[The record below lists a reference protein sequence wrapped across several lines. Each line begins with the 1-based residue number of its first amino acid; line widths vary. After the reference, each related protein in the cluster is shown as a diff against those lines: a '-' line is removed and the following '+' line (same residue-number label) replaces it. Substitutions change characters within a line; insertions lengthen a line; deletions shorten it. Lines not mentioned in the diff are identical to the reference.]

1 MMNMNK
7 AKAFLSTVILCCIAP
22 VAAAAGD
29 NDTLPS
35 PTADRFGFATLR
47 LQLVNHTPDMVG
59 KKVTYGQDGAFL
71 AINRMP
77 DKSRIGADGS
87 MTVSFPVAGLTAASI
102 IWPSP
107 WYRATFF
114 MSPGDTTVVRLDM
127 RELLRRKGKTAATHG
142 ADDQRSLLV
151 DIKGPLERVAREYCD
166 NCQDVAESVPAAPLE
181 AIAAMNV
188 DSYVAYQR
196 DLRDRHLAAWQA
208 LPLSKATLTLAEL
221 DVNMEMLAALSMGA
235 YHIAAA
241 RKETNGLVADGN
253 SSLMKDSIDSR
264 IAAMEELKMLNDGR
278 AQLSQ
283 YYCGASSA
291 CPEDEAEHIM
301 GTSRGPYFDF
311 KRAFAYHLGFSQM
324 KTLDQMGYS
333 NLIGLP
339 AGYRSMIEYENS
351 QMVRN
356 IEEARQKKA
365 YHINGIDSMGA
376 PDMFRT
382 IVGRYPGKVRLIDF
396 WGTWCGACLM
406 ALKEMEPMKEE
417 LKDHDIVY
425 IHICDNNSSTET
437 WQNMVPKLSGEHY
450 RVSVDQWIALQRHA
464 GLPGTTAPAYVVVD
478 RNGNIQRAW
487 TGFGGSESVAEM
499 KRELMKALGK

>member
-1 MMNMNK
+1 MNK

-47 LQLVNHTPDMVG
+47 LQLVNYTPDMVG
-59 KKVTYGQDGAFL
+59 KEVTYGQDGAFL

-107 WYRATFF
+107 WYRATFY
-114 MSPGDTTVVRLDM
+114 MLPGDTTVVRLDM
-127 RELLRRKGKTAATHG
+127 KELLRRKGKTAATDG

-166 NCQDVAESVPAAPLE
+166 NCQDVARSVPAAPLK

-196 DLRDRHLAAWQA
+196 DLRDRRLAAWRS

-221 DVNMEMLAALSMGA
+221 DVNMEMLASLNMGA

-241 RKETNGLVADGN
+241 RKETNGLVADG
-253 SSLMKDSIDSR
+253 SSSFMKDSIDSR

-283 YYCGASSA
+283 YYYGASSA

-324 KTLDQMGYS
+324 KTLDQMGY
-333 NLIGLP
+333 NDLIGLP
-339 AGYRSMIEYENS
+339 SGYRSMIEYENG
-351 QMVRN
+351 QMVRG
-356 IEEARQKKA
+356 IETARLKKA
-365 YHINGIDSMGA
+365 YHINEIDSMSA

-382 IVGRYPGKVRLIDF
+382 IVGRYPGKVQLIDF

-425 IHICDNNSSTET
+425 IHICDKKSSTET

-464 GLPGTTAPAYVVVD
+464 GLPGTTAPAYVVID

>member
-1 MMNMNK
+1 MNMNK
-7 AKAFLSTVILCCIAP
+7 AKTFLATVILCCIAP
-22 VAAAAGD
+22 VAAAAED

-35 PTADRFGFATLR
+35 PTADRFGFATLKF
-47 LQLVNHTPDMVG
+47 QLVNYTPDMVG
-59 KKVTYGQDGAFL
+59 KEVTYGQDGAFL
-71 AINRMP
+71 AVNRMP
-77 DKSRIGADGS
+77 DKARIGADGS
-87 MTVSFPVAGLTAASI
+87 MTVSFPVAGLTPATI
-102 IWPSP
+102 IWRSP
-107 WYRATFF
+107 WYRAEFF
-114 MSPGDTTVVRLDM
+114 VSPGDTTVVRLDM
-127 RELLRRKGKTAATHG
+127 KELLQRKGKTAATDG

-188 DSYVAYQR
+188 DNYVAYQR
-196 DLRDRHLAAWQA
+196 DLRDHRLAAWRS

-221 DVNMEMLAALSMGA
+221 DVNMEMLSYINTGR
-235 YHIAAA
+235 YYISDA
-241 RKETNGLVADGN
+241 RSKIGKPMSVAEGDLLYD
-253 SSLMKDSIDSR
+253 SLMTR
-264 IAAMEELKMLNDGR
+264 TAAMEELKMLNDGR

-283 YYCGASSA
+283 YYYRASDA
-291 CPEDEAEHIM
+291 CPEDEAERIM

-311 KRAFAYHLGFSQM
+311 RRALTYHLGFSQM
-324 KTLDQMGYS
+324 KTLDQMGY
-333 NLIGLP
+333 NDLIGLP
-339 AGYRSMIEYENS
+339 SGYRSMIEHEND
-351 QMVRN
+351 QMIRG
-356 IEEARQKKA
+356 IETARLKKT
-365 YHINGIDSMGA
+365 YHINEIDSMSA

-382 IVGRYPGKVRLIDF
+382 IVGRYPGKVQLIDF

-425 IHICDNNSSTET
+425 IHICDKKSSTET

-450 RVSVDQWIALQRHA
+450 RLSVDQWIALQRHA
-464 GLPGTTAPAYVVVD
+464 GLPGTSAPAYVVVD

>member
-1 MMNMNK
+1 MNMNK
-7 AKAFLSTVILCCIAP
+7 AKTFLATVILCCIAP
-22 VAAAAGD
+22 VAAAAED

-35 PTADRFGFATLR
+35 PTADRFGFTTLK
-47 LQLVNHTPDMVG
+47 LQLANYTPDMVG
-59 KKVTYGQDGAFL
+59 KEVTYGQDGAFL
-71 AINRMP
+71 AVNRMP
-77 DKSRIGADGS
+77 DKARIGADGS
-87 MTVSFPVAGLTAASI
+87 MTVSFPVAGLTPATI
-102 IWPSP
+102 IWRSP
-107 WYRATFF
+107 WYGATFF

-127 RELLRRKGKTAATHG
+127 KELLRRKGKTAATNG
-142 ADDQRSLLV
+142 ADEQRSLLV

-166 NCQDVAESVPAAPLE
+166 NCQDVAGSVPAAPLE

-196 DLRDRHLAAWQA
+196 DLRDRRLSAWRS

-221 DVNMEMLAALSMGA
+221 DVNMEMLASLGMGA

-241 RKETNGLVADGN
+241 RKETNGLVADGS

-283 YYCGASSA
+283 YYYGASSA
-291 CPEDEAEHIM
+291 CPEDEAERIM

-311 KRAFAYHLGFSQM
+311 KRALTYHLGFSRM
-324 KTLDQMGYS
+324 NTLDQMGY
-333 NLIGLP
+333 NDLIGLP
-339 AGYRSMIEYENS
+339 SGYRSMIEYENS

-356 IEEARQKKA
+356 IEEARQKKS
-365 YHINGIDSMGA
+365 YHINEIDSMSA

-382 IVGRYPGKVRLIDF
+382 IVGRYPGKVQLIDF

-406 ALKEMEPMKEE
+406 ALREMEPMKEE

-425 IHICDNNSSTET
+425 IHICDKKSSTET

-450 RVSVDQWIALQRHA
+450 RVSVDQWTALQRHA
-464 GLPGTTAPAYVVVD
+464 GLPGTTAPAYVVID

>member
-1 MMNMNK
+1 MNMNK
-7 AKAFLSTVILCCIAP
+7 AKTFLATVILCCIAP
-22 VAAAAGD
+22 VAAAED

-47 LQLVNHTPDMVG
+47 LQLVNYTPDMVG
-59 KKVTYGQDGAFL
+59 KEVTYGQGGAFL
-71 AINRMP
+71 AVNRMP
-77 DKSRIGADGS
+77 DKARIGDDGS
-87 MTVSFPVAGLTAASI
+87 MTVSFPVAGLTPATI
-102 IWPSP
+102 IWRSP
-107 WYRATFF
+107 WYGATFF
-114 MSPGDTTVVRLDM
+114 MSPGDTTVIRLDM
-127 RELLRRKGKTAATHG
+127 KELLRRKGKTAATDG
-142 ADDQRSLLV
+142 ADEQRSLLV

-166 NCQDVAESVPAAPLE
+166 NSQDVAGSVPAAPLE

-196 DLRDRHLAAWQA
+196 DLRDRRLAAWRS

-221 DVNMEMLAALSMGA
+221 DVNMEMLASLNMGA

-241 RKETNGLVADGN
+241 RKETNGLVADG
-253 SSLMKDSIDSR
+253 SSSFMKDSIDSR

-283 YYCGASSA
+283 YYYGASSA
-291 CPEDEAEHIM
+291 CPEDEAERLM

-311 KRAFAYHLGFSQM
+311 RKALTYHIGFSRM
-324 KTLDQMGYS
+324 NTLDQMGYS

-351 QMVRN
+351 RMVRN

-365 YHINGIDSMGA
+365 YHINEIDSMNA

-382 IVGRYPGKVRLIDF
+382 IIGRYPDKVQLIDF

-406 ALKEMEPMKEE
+406 ALREMEPMKEE
-417 LKDHDIVY
+417 MKDHDIVY
-425 IHICDNNSSTET
+425 IHICDKKSSTEA

-450 RVSVDQWIALQRHA
+450 RLPSDQWAVLQRHA

-487 TGFGGSESVAEM
+487 TGFEGVAEM
-499 KRELMKALGK
+499 KRELMKAVGK

>member
-1 MMNMNK
+1 MNMNK
-7 AKAFLSTVILCCIAP
+7 AKTFLATVILCCIAP
-22 VAAAAGD
+22 VAAAGD

-35 PTADRFGFATLR
+35 PAANRFGFATLR
-47 LQLVNHTPDMVG
+47 LQIVNYTPDMVG
-59 KKVTYGQDGAFL
+59 KEVTYGQDGAFL
-71 AINRMP
+71 AVNRMP
-77 DKSRIGADGS
+77 DKARIGADGS
-87 MTVSFPVAGLTAASI
+87 MTVSFPVAGLTPASI
-102 IWPSP
+102 IWRSP

-114 MSPGDTTVVRLDM
+114 MSPGDTTAVRLDM

-196 DLRDRHLAAWQA
+196 DLRDRRLAAWRA

-283 YYCGASSA
+283 YYYGASSA

-464 GLPGTTAPAYVVVD
+464 GLPGTTAPAYVVID

>member
-7 AKAFLSTVILCCIAP
+7 AKTFLSTVILCCIAP

-107 WYRATFF
+107 WYRATFY
-114 MSPGDTTVVRLDM
+114 MLPGDTTVVRLDM
-127 RELLRRKGKTAATHG
+127 KELLRRSGKANEMDGTDG
-142 ADDQRSLLV
+142 PRSLLV
-151 DIKGPLERVAREYCD
+151 DIKGPLERIAREYCD
-166 NCQDVAESVPAAPLE
+166 NCQDVARSVPATPLE
-181 AIAAMNV
+181 AIAAMNA

-196 DLRDRHLAAWQA
+196 DLRDRRLAAWRA

-283 YYCGASSA
+283 YYYGASSA

-365 YHINGIDSMGA
+365 YHINEIDSMSA

-406 ALKEMEPMKEE
+406 ALREMEPMKEE

-425 IHICDNNSSTET
+425 IHICDNKSSAEA

-450 RVSVDQWIALQRHA
+450 RLSFEQWTALQRHA
-464 GLPGTTAPAYVVVD
+464 GLPGTSAPAYVVID
-478 RNGNIQRAW
+478 RDGNIQRAW
-487 TGFGGSESVAEM
+487 TGFGSVAEM
-499 KRELMKALGK
+499 RRELMKAVGK

>member
-7 AKAFLSTVILCCIAP
+7 AKTFLATVILCCIAP

-107 WYRATFF
+107 WYRATFY
-114 MSPGDTTVVRLDM
+114 MLPGDTTVVRLDM
-127 RELLRRKGKTAATHG
+127 KELLRRSGKANEMDGTDG
-142 ADDQRSLLV
+142 PRSLLV
-151 DIKGPLERVAREYCD
+151 DIKGPLERIAREYCD

-196 DLRDRHLAAWQA
+196 DLRDRRLAAWRS

-283 YYCGASSA
+283 YYYGASSA

-365 YHINGIDSMGA
+365 YHINEIDSMSA

-406 ALKEMEPMKEE
+406 ALREMEPMKEE

-425 IHICDNNSSTET
+425 IHICDNKSSAEA

-450 RVSVDQWIALQRHA
+450 RLSFEQWTALQRHA
-464 GLPGTTAPAYVVVD
+464 GLPGTSAPAYVVID
-478 RNGNIQRAW
+478 RDGNIQRAW
-487 TGFGGSESVAEM
+487 TGFGSVAEM
-499 KRELMKALGK
+499 RRELMKAVGK

>member
-1 MMNMNK
+1 
-7 AKAFLSTVILCCIAP
+7 
-22 VAAAAGD
+22 
-29 NDTLPS
+29 
-35 PTADRFGFATLR
+35 
-47 LQLVNHTPDMVG
+47 
-59 KKVTYGQDGAFL
+59 
-71 AINRMP
+71 
-77 DKSRIGADGS
+77 
-87 MTVSFPVAGLTAASI
+87 
-102 IWPSP
+102 
-107 WYRATFF
+107 
-114 MSPGDTTVVRLDM
+114 
-127 RELLRRKGKTAATHG
+127 
-142 ADDQRSLLV
+142 
-151 DIKGPLERVAREYCD
+151 
-166 NCQDVAESVPAAPLE
+166 
-181 AIAAMNV
+181 
-188 DSYVAYQR
+188 
-196 DLRDRHLAAWQA
+196 
-208 LPLSKATLTLAEL
+208 TLTLAEL
-221 DVNMEMLAALSMGA
+221 DVNMEMLASLNMGA

-241 RKETNGLVADGN
+241 RKETNGLVADG
-253 SSLMKDSIDSR
+253 SSSFMKDSIDSR

-283 YYCGASSA
+283 YYYGASSA

-324 KTLDQMGYS
+324 KTLDQMGY
-333 NLIGLP
+333 NDLIGLP
-339 AGYRSMIEYENS
+339 SGYRSMIEYENG
-351 QMVRN
+351 QMVRG
-356 IEEARQKKA
+356 IETARLKKA
-365 YHINGIDSMGA
+365 YHINEIDSMSA

-382 IVGRYPGKVRLIDF
+382 IVGRYPGKVQLIDF

-425 IHICDNNSSTET
+425 IHICDKKSSTET

-464 GLPGTTAPAYVVVD
+464 GLPGTTAPAYVVID

>member
-1 MMNMNK
+1 MNMDK
-7 AKAFLSTVILCCIAP
+7 AKTFLATVILCCIAL
-22 VAAAAGD
+22 VAAAAED

-47 LQLVNHTPDMVG
+47 LQLVNYTPDMVG
-59 KKVTYGQDGAFL
+59 KEVTYGQNGAFL
-71 AINRMP
+71 AVNRMP
-77 DKSRIGADGS
+77 DKARIEADGS
-87 MTVSFPVAGLTAASI
+87 MTVSIPVAGLTSASI
-102 IWPSP
+102 IWHSP
-107 WYRATFF
+107 WYRATFY

-127 RELLRRKGKTAATHG
+127 KELLRRNGKTAATDG
-142 ADDQRSLLV
+142 ADGPRSLLV

-166 NCQDVAESVPAAPLE
+166 NWQDVTENVPAAPLK
-181 AIAAMNV
+181 AVAAMNA

-196 DLRDRHLAAWQA
+196 DLRDRRLAAWRS

-221 DVNMEMLAALSMGA
+221 DVNMEMLASLSMGA

-241 RKETNGLVADGN
+241 RKETNGLVADGS

-283 YYCGASSA
+283 YYYRASDA
-291 CPEDEAEHIM
+291 CPEDEAERLM

-311 KRAFAYHLGFSQM
+311 RKALTYHLGFSRM
-324 KTLDQMGYS
+324 NTLDQMGYS
-333 NLIGLP
+333 DLIGLP
-339 AGYRSMIEYENS
+339 SGYRSMIEYENS

-356 IEEARQKKA
+356 IEEARLKKT
-365 YHINGIDSMGA
+365 YHINEIDSMSA

-382 IVGRYPGKVRLIDF
+382 IVGRYPGKVQLIDF

-425 IHICDNNSSTET
+425 IHICDKKSSTET

-450 RVSVDQWIALQRHA
+450 RVPVDQWIALQRHA

-487 TGFGGSESVAEM
+487 TGFGGNESVEDT
-499 KRELMKALGK
+499 KRELMKAVGK

>member
-1 MMNMNK
+1 MNMNK
-7 AKAFLSTVILCCIAP
+7 AKTFLATVILCCIAP
-22 VAAAAGD
+22 VAAAAED

-35 PTADRFGFATLR
+35 PAADRFGFTTLKF
-47 LQLVNHTPDMVG
+47 QLVNYTPDMVG
-59 KKVTYGQDGAFL
+59 KEVTYGQDGAFL
-71 AINRMP
+71 AVNRMP
-77 DKSRIGADGS
+77 DKARIGTDGS
-87 MTVSFPVAGLTAASI
+87 MTVSFPVAGLTPASI
-102 IWPSP
+102 IWRSP
-107 WYRATFF
+107 WYGATFF

-127 RELLRRKGKTAATHG
+127 KELLRRKGNTAATDG
-142 ADDQRSLLV
+142 ANDQRSLLV
-151 DIKGPLERVAREYCD
+151 DIKGPLERIAREYCD

-196 DLRDRHLAAWQA
+196 DLRDRRLAAWRS

-221 DVNMEMLAALSMGA
+221 DVNMEMLASLNMGA

-241 RKETNGLVADGN
+241 RKETNGLVTDGS

-283 YYCGASSA
+283 YYYGASSA
-291 CPEDEAEHIM
+291 CPEDEAGRIM

-311 KRAFAYHLGFSQM
+311 RRALTYHIDFSKM
-324 KTLDQMGYS
+324 KTLDQMGY
-333 NLIGLP
+333 NDLIGLP
-339 AGYRSMIEYENS
+339 AGYRSMIEHENS
-351 QMVRN
+351 QMVRS

-365 YHINGIDSMGA
+365 YHINEIDSMSA

-382 IVGRYPGKVRLIDF
+382 IVGRYPGKVQLIDF

-425 IHICDNNSSTET
+425 IHICDKKSSTET

-464 GLPGTTAPAYVVVD
+464 GLPGTTAPAYVVID

-499 KRELMKALGK
+499 KRELMKAVGK

>member
-1 MMNMNK
+1 MNMNK
-7 AKAFLSTVILCCIAP
+7 AKTFLATAILCCIAP

-35 PTADRFGFATLR
+35 PAADRFGFATLK
-47 LQLVNHTPDMVG
+47 LQLVNYTPDMVG
-59 KKVTYGQDGAFL
+59 KEVTYGQDGAFL

-77 DKSRIGADGS
+77 DKARIGADGS
-87 MTVSFPVAGLTAASI
+87 MTVSFPVAGLTPATI
-102 IWPSP
+102 IWRSP

-127 RELLRRKGKTAATHG
+127 KELLRRKGKTAATDG
-142 ADDQRSLLV
+142 DDDQRSLLV

-196 DLRDRHLAAWQA
+196 DLRDRRLAAWRS

-221 DVNMEMLAALSMGA
+221 DVNMEMLASLGMGA

-241 RKETNGLVADGN
+241 RKETNGLVADGS

-283 YYCGASSA
+283 YYYGASSA
-291 CPEDEAEHIM
+291 CPEDEAERIM

-311 KRAFAYHLGFSQM
+311 RRALTYHIGFSRM
-324 KTLDQMGYS
+324 NTLDQMGY
-333 NLIGLP
+333 NDLIGLP
-339 AGYRSMIEYENS
+339 SGYRSMIEYENS

-365 YHINGIDSMGA
+365 YHINEIDSMSA

-382 IVGRYPGKVRLIDF
+382 IVGRYPGKVQLIDF

-425 IHICDNNSSTET
+425 IHICDKKSSTET

-464 GLPGTTAPAYVVVD
+464 GLPGTTAPAYVVID

-487 TGFGGSESVAEM
+487 TGFGSVEDT

>member
-1 MMNMNK
+1 MNMNK
-7 AKAFLSTVILCCIAP
+7 AKTFLATVILCCIAL
-22 VAAAAGD
+22 VAAAAED

-47 LQLVNHTPDMVG
+47 LQLVNYTPDMVG
-59 KKVTYGQDGAFL
+59 KEMIYGQDGAFL
-71 AINRMP
+71 AVNRMP
-77 DKSRIGADGS
+77 DKARIGADGS
-87 MTVSFPVAGLTAASI
+87 MTVSFPVAGLTPATI
-102 IWPSP
+102 IWRSP
-107 WYRATFF
+107 WYRATFY
-114 MSPGDTTVVRLDM
+114 MSPGDTTAVRLDM

-142 ADDQRSLLV
+142 ADGPRSLLV

-166 NCQDVAESVPAAPLE
+166 NCQDVEESIPAAPLK
-181 AIAAMNV
+181 AVAAMNV
-188 DSYVAYQR
+188 DGYVAYQR
-196 DLRDRHLAAWQA
+196 GLRDRRLAAWRS

-241 RKETNGLVADGN
+241 RKETNGLAADGS

-283 YYCGASSA
+283 YYYGASRT
-291 CPEDEAEHIM
+291 CPENEAGRIM

-324 KTLDQMGYS
+324 KTLDQMGY
-333 NLIGLP
+333 NDLIGLP
-339 AGYRSMIEYENS
+339 SGYRSMITYENS
-351 QMVRN
+351 QMMQG
-356 IEEARQKKA
+356 IETARLKKS
-365 YHINGIDSMGA
+365 YHINEIDSMSA

-406 ALKEMEPMKEE
+406 ALKEMESMKEE

-450 RVSVDQWIALQRHA
+450 RLPSDQWAALQRHA
-464 GLPGTTAPAYVVVD
+464 GLPGTSAPAYIVVD

-487 TGFGGSESVAEM
+487 TGFVSVEDT